1 MIEQRTARGV
11 RIGQLAAE
19 FGLNPKTIR
28 YYEEIGLLP
37 AAQRTAAG
45 YRLYSDRDRDRLRF
59 IAKAKTV
66 GLMLEEIREVLQL
79 KDDGQQPCEHVLS
92 LLDQKLATVD
102 EQLRALTEFKQELV
116 TLREEA
122 VETIG
127 TEAPFCRII
136 EHHKAAH

>member
-1 MIEQRTARGV
+1 MMEQRTTPGV
-11 RIGQLAAE
+11 RIGQIAAE
-19 FGLNPKTIR
+19 FELNPKTIR

-45 YRLYSDRDRDRLRF
+45 YRLYNDADRDRLRF
-59 IAKAKTV
+59 IAKAKAV
-66 GLMLEEIREVLQL
+66 GLMLEEIHEVLLL
-79 KDDGQQPCEHVLS
+79 KNDGQQPCEHVLS

-102 EQLRALTEFKQELV
+102 EQLRTLTEFKQHLL

-127 TEAPFCRII
+127 TEASFCRII
-136 EHHKAAH
+136 EHHKSAH

>member
-45 YRLYSDRDRDRLRF
+45 YRLYNDTDRDRLRF

-122 VETIG
+122 VATIG